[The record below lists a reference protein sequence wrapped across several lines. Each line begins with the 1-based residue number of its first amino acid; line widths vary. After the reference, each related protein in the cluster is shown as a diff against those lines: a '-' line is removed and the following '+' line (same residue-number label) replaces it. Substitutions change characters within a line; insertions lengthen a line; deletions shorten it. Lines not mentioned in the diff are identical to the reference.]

1 MSINRRQFALACS
14 SALAAGKAAAV
25 PGGEWTALQVVPL
38 TGVNGG
44 VGWHLAVGAQVAF
57 AQANAAGAPHGKSM
71 RLVTIDEEPGH
82 VADQVRERLR
92 SDNPV
97 ALLAWHGRRSV
108 GELAKARLLEE
119 TGLPLLGVMSGSLTA
134 PGFASAALFATRGSV
149 ADEID
154 QVFRHAE
161 TTYARRIALV
171 TGNDDDG
178 QEITALARIRA
189 PLMGVTL
196 TTVQQHLAETA
207 EVTDAVAAIV
217 RTPHDAVVLATNT
230 SAVAYFSK
238 LYAAAGG
245 RGRVIVLSSAEAT
258 QLSAVVGAETARGL
272 HVSQL
277 VPHPRDPKLR
287 LMRDF
292 GTAYK
297 RFGPGGIAPTLAMT
311 ESYIAARVLV
321 DALQRGNANASGPAV
336 QQVLAASPKSFELA
350 GLPLSLKRQGPQY
363 HNMSV
368 IGPNGQLLF

>member
-1 MSINRRQFALACS
+1 MSINRRQFALAS
-14 SALAAGKAAAV
+14 TAALAAGSAAAA
-25 PGGEWTALQVVPL
+25 PGSEWTALQVVPL
-38 TGVNGG
+38 TGVNCG

-57 AQANAAGAPHGKSM
+57 AQANAVGAPHGKTL
-71 RLVTIDEEPGH
+71 RLVTLDEEPGR

-108 GELAKARLLEE
+108 GELARARLLEE

-134 PGFASAALFATRGSV
+134 PGFASPGVFATRGSV

-161 TTYARRIALV
+161 TTFARRIALV

-178 QEITALARIRA
+178 NEITALARMRA

-207 EVTDAVAAIV
+207 QVTDAVAAIV
-217 RTPHDAVVLATNT
+217 RTPHEAVVLATNT

-258 QLSAVVGAETARGL
+258 HLSAVVGPETARGL
-272 HVSQL
+272 LVSQL

-287 LMRDF
+287 LMREF
-292 GTAYK
+292 GAAYK
-297 RFGPGGIAPTLAMT
+297 RFGPVGVTPTLAMT

-321 DALQRGNANASGPAV
+321 DALQRSNASASGPAV
-336 QQVLAASPKSFELA
+336 QQALAASPKSFELA

-368 IGPNGQLLF
+368 IGPSGQLLF

>member
-1 MSINRRQFALACS
+1 MAINRRQFALACS
-14 SALAAGKAAAV
+14 SALAAGSAVAV
-25 PGGEWTALQVVPL
+25 PGSEFTALQVVPL

-57 AQANAAGAPHGKSM
+57 AQANAAGAPHGKTM
-71 RLVTIDEEPGH
+71 RLVTVDEEPGH

-161 TTYARRIALV
+161 TTYARRLALV
-171 TGNDDDG
+171 TGNDEDG

-189 PLMGVTL
+189 PLLGVSL

-292 GTAYK
+292 GAAYK
-297 RFGPGGIAPTLAMT
+297 RFGPDGIAPTLAMT

-321 DALQRGNANASGPAV
+321 DALQRGNANASGPAL